1 MKIEPRYPFRAHDYI
16 YITDTQQFYRVIQE
30 PIHFFDYLN
39 YYVAAKSTQTITL
52 NGQSITSPV
61 GTLHVPNLTTPNY
74 NQLNQAYFALDSLD
88 IIATFKVNGIDMF
101 YLAPKGTALTAVNSP
116 IRANSS
122 EWDHFIWSATTTII
136 PEVTITNLN
145 PVAPVY
151 AAGPQLGIQ
160 VWGYTYLLQP
170 VPASE
175 VISIERLPN
184 GQIRKKQIHS
194 YSTVTITPKNSI
206 GGGVA

>member
-39 YYVAAKSTQTITL
+39 YYVSAGSTQTITL
-52 NGQSITSPV
+52 NGQSITTAV

-74 NQLNQAYFALDSLD
+74 NQLNQVYFSIDSLD
-88 IIATFKVNGIDMF
+88 ITATFKVNGNDMF

-116 IRANSS
+116 ITSDSN
-122 EWDHFIWSATTTII
+122 EWTHFLWSATTTII
-136 PEVTITNLN
+136 PEVTIANLN
-145 PVAPVY
+145 PSVPVY

-160 VWGYTYLLQP
+160 VWGYTYMLQSVTPP
-170 VPASE
+170 VYE
-175 VISIERLPN
+175 VRLAN
-184 GQIRKKQIHS
+184 GQTRTEYKN
-194 YSTVTITPKNSI
+194 YSTVTIVPKNSI
-206 GGGVA
+206 GGGSA